1 MSRDGSTCRVRR
13 DTRVEPEAALRQ
25 TVAHVVA
32 GAGTPS
38 MMTEY
43 SVLVVI
49 EALKCRVL
57 FRINPW
63 PDTLEVKAVLPAL
76 FVERP

>member
-32 GAGTPS
+32 GAGTLS

-49 EALKCRVL
+49 GALKCRVL
-57 FRINPW
+57 FRITP
-63 PDTLEVKAVLPAL
+63 
-76 FVERP
+76 